1 MPSPI
6 PTRPLGQP
14 IARGV
19 LIVGLALL
27 VSCVGATTPMET
39 EATPTSAAPPAAAFA
54 PTSAPPLPAPVAT
67 PEPPYGRLDVRTVL
81 LEPPADWRTADL
93 CQPEEARWVL
103 PVTQATEVPELL
115 SKLGLDATIAATL
128 ERLARC
134 PDGGRCVVEPPIDV
148 VLALSPDD
156 RRALYAVL
164 ATVDENTAQHSVLKL
179 SKEHAHLWTHADSL
193 SPRLQQMLSQLA
205 YEDDGRLLLADVSL
219 LCAQANDAAER
230 AAILATVWRVSGR
243 LVTLRLTPSSDIDA
257 IARYWTSPGRR
268 KSIGTFLESLR
279 PREGEIEVDLG
290 HLLPPVARR
299 LLNTFPGPDV
309 APRVDCVWTAR
320 HFFSPRADESR
331 DAGTECVDYVRQHT
345 LAIPFEQRGFGDLI
359 EFATADGLVL
369 HVAVY
374 LADDLV
380 FTKNGATR
388 LQPWHISTIGVI
400 RSLYPAVTALRARRY
415 GAETVL
421 PASKP

>member
-1 MPSPI
+1 MPSPF
-6 PTRPLGQP
+6 PARPRTAAVPWGVT
-14 IARGV
+14 IAA
-19 LIVGLALL
+19 IALL
-27 VSCVGATTPMET
+27 VACMET
-39 EATPTSAAPPAAAFA
+39 AASTGSDPAPPSVPPRPATSAPPAA
-54 PTSAPPLPAPVAT
+54 SL
-67 PEPPYGRLDVRTVL
+67 PEPPYGHLDVRTVL

-93 CQPEEARWVL
+93 CEGEEARWVL
-103 PVTQATEVPELL
+103 PVSQAAEIPTLL
-115 SKLGLDATIAATL
+115 TNLGLDATIAATL
-128 ERLARC
+128 ASHARC
-134 PDGGRCVVEPPIDV
+134 PDAGRCVVEPPADV
-148 VLALSPDD
+148 VIALPSNG
-156 RRALYAVL
+156 RRALYALL
-164 ATVDENTAQHSVLKL
+164 ATIEENRAQRSVLKL
-179 SKEHAHLWTHADSL
+179 SKEHAHLWTHAEAL
-193 SPRLQQMLSQLA
+193 SPRLQQMLRHLA

-219 LCAQANDAAER
+219 LCAQAHDDAER

-320 HFFSPRADESR
+320 YFFSPRADESR

-359 EFATADGLVL
+359 EFAAADGLVL

-388 LQPWHISTIGVI
+388 LQPWHISTLGVI